1 MPSREMSNQL
11 GRRERRR
18 IETRDRLYTAAIE
31 LFLDRGFEAAT
42 MDEIAERADVARA
55 TAFNYFPQ
63 KAAFLYEWGQRR
75 RAHVAAVMAA
85 EHAEQQSASSRLR
98 RYLAV
103 LAEQNTA
110 GRAATVRLMD
120 ASIRHADAMRE
131 PSLDLKLAE
140 LVDAG
145 RTAGEFRS
153 DVDSA
158 QAGTLLAAAY
168 FTAVLRWISAEPEPF
183 DLPTH
188 LDGMLELALRGLAK

>member
-1 MPSREMSNQL
+1 MPNQL

-18 IETRDRLYTAAIE
+18 LEIRDRLYTAAME
-31 LFLDRGFEAAT
+31 LILERGFEAAT

-75 RAHVAAVMAA
+75 RERVAEVMAA
-85 EHAEQQSASSRLR
+85 EHAEQGSAADRLR

-110 GRAATVRLMD
+110 NRTATVRLMD
-120 ASIRHADAMRE
+120 AAIRLGDALHE

-145 RTAGEFRS
+145 RESGEFRS

-168 FTAVLRWISAEPEPF
+168 FTAVLRWIGAEPEPF
-183 DLPTH
+183 DLPAY
-188 LDGMLELALRGLAK
+188 LDGMLDMALRGLVE